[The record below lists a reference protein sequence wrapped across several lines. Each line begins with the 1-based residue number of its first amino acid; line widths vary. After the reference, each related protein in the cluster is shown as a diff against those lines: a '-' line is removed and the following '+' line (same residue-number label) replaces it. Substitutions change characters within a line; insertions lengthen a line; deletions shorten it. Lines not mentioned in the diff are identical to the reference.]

1 MALGPSSVTVASAL
15 HFLKR
20 LLFDPKLFWTLATL
34 VIVGDVVLTQ
44 LIIRFVPFTEIDWE
58 TYMHQVKIYLDGERD
73 YHAISGPTGPLVYPA
88 GHVYIHAF
96 LYRLTDAGQ
105 NLALSQQ
112 VYAFLY
118 VVSLVISCAI
128 YRQAGGVPNWTVLL
142 LSLSK
147 RLHSIYVLRL
157 FNDVWAV
164 ILTQLSILALGHG
177 LFDVA
182 ILLFSAALSVKM
194 SVLLYLPAFL
204 VVLVKGRGLAT
215 TVRLCFTIISVQGL
229 LGYPFL
235 LVHPLPY
242 VKGAYD
248 FGRVFL
254 YKWTVNWRFLS
265 EDGFLDPKFATALL
279 VGHASVL
286 VAFGLFRWC
295 GSAGGAMAILNRAI
309 RRPNRPGSLIPVTAD
324 EAITI
329 AITSNLIGI
338 LFARSLH
345 YQFYSWYA
353 YQVPLL
359 AWRTRYPTALKLV
372 IVGAIEYGWNVYP
385 STRLSSAVLCATHVV
400 LLGGIWF
407 GYPEGRTRN

>member
-1 MALGPSSVTVASAL
+1 MTLPLSSGISLNHNPV
-15 HFLKR
+15 
-20 LLFDPKLFWTLATL
+20 
-34 VIVGDVVLTQ
+34 
-44 LIIRFVPFTEIDWE
+44 TEIDWE
-58 TYMHQVKIYLDGERD
+58 TYMHQVKIYLNGERD
-73 YHAISGPTGPLVYPA
+73 YNAISGPTGPLVYPA

-118 VVSLVISCAI
+118 VASLVISCAI
-128 YRQAGGVPNWTVLL
+128 YRQAGGVPNWVVLL

-157 FNDVWAV
+157 FNDV
-164 ILTQLSILALGHG
+164 
-177 LFDVA
+177 
-182 ILLFSAALSVKM
+182 AALSVKM

-235 LVHPLPY
+235 LEHPLPY
-242 VKGAYD
+242 VKGAFD

-254 YKWTVNWRFLS
+254 YKWSVNWRFLS

-295 GSAGGAMAILNRAI
+295 RSARGAMAVLNRAI
-309 RRPNRPGSLIPVTAD
+309 RRPDRPGSLVPVTAD

-329 AITSNLIGI
+329 AITSNLVGI

-372 IVGAIEYGWNVYP
+372 IVGAIEYGWNIYP
-385 STRLSSAVLCATHVV
+385 STQLSSAVLCASHVV

-407 GYPEGRTRN
+407 GYPEGRT

>member
-1 MALGPSSVTVASAL
+1 
-15 HFLKR
+15 
-20 LLFDPKLFWTLATL
+20 
-34 VIVGDVVLTQ
+34 
-44 LIIRFVPFTEIDWE
+44 
-58 TYMHQVKIYLDGERD
+58 MHQVELYLDGERD
-73 YHAISGPTGPLVYPA
+73 YSAISGPTGPLVYPV

-96 LYRLTDAGQ
+96 LYRLTDAGK

-118 VVSLVISCAI
+118 SMSLILSCAI
-128 YRQAGGVPNWTVLL
+128 YRQAGGVPNGIVLL
-142 LSLSK
+142 LPLSK

-164 ILTQLSILALGHG
+164 ILTQLSILALGRG
-177 LFDVA
+177 LSDLST
-182 ILLFSAALSVKM
+182 LLFSAALSVKM

-204 VVLVKGRGLAT
+204 LVLVKQRGLAT
-215 TVRLCFTIISVQGL
+215 TIRLCFTIVSIQGL
-229 LGYPFL
+229 LAYPFL
-235 LVHPLPY
+235 LAHPLPY
-242 VKGAYD
+242 VKNAFD

-254 YKWTVNWRFLS
+254 YKWTVNWRFVK
-265 EDGFLDPKFATALL
+265 EDQFLDPRFARVLL

-295 GSAGGAMAILNRAI
+295 RAAGGATAILNRAI
-309 RRPNRPGSLIPVTAD
+309 LRPSRPGSPVLVTAD
-324 EAITI
+324 EATTI

-359 AWRTRYPTALKLV
+359 AWRTRYPIVLKLIV
-372 IVGAIEYGWNVYP
+372 VGAIEYAWNVYP
-385 STRLSSAVLCATHVV
+385 STRLSSTVLFASHVI

-407 GYPEGRTRN
+407 GYAEGRGRGELE